1 MATSAIPFSPNL
13 TTNGLGSFQIAS
25 TGLVQGTILPAPGE
39 RNLLSGGVL
48 STAET
53 LPMWGGVG
61 ISELIP
67 GVAGGTAIELG
78 SIISR
83 ATLINTTGAAGALTG
98 FSVFDQ
104 NHAGIIT
111 PTSPVPL
118 TPSSGLVNFFRFGS
132 DIRIALA
139 IDPVLAT
146 LINGGIGQQVSWDF
160 NFQRICPFVAAY
172 AANVIT
178 ASSWAATNGGQ
189 ATYTTTSA
197 HGLTVGADITI
208 TGETP
213 AGYNGDFTT
222 ITGTTGSTIVV
233 AMPVNPGASTV
244 QGTLVA
250 GGGALPVRIL
260 DVEIGNSMTVNQP
273 DANGNVSWNRSG
285 SCAIVIL

>member
-1 MATSAIPFSPNL
+1 MATPAIPFSPNL
-13 TTNGLGSFQIAS
+13 TTNALGSFQIAS
-25 TGLVQGTILPAPGE
+25 TGLIQGTILPAPGE
-39 RNLLSGGVL
+39 RNLLSGGIL
-48 STAET
+48 ATTET

-61 ISELIP
+61 ISEAIP
-67 GVAGGTAIELG
+67 GAGSAAVELG
-78 SIISR
+78 SIITR
-83 ATLINTTGAAGALTG
+83 ATIISATGAAGALTG
-98 FSVFDQ
+98 FSCFDQ

-146 LINGGIGQQVSWDF
+146 LEGGGIGQQVSWDF

-172 AANVIT
+172 PANVIT

-197 HGLTVGADITI
+197 HGLGVGQDITI
-208 TGETP
+208 AGEIP

-222 ITGTTGSTIVV
+222 IAGTTGSTIVV
-233 AMPVNPGASTV
+233 AMPVNPGASTT

-250 GGGALPVRIL
+250 GGGALPVRVI
-260 DVEIGNSMTVNQP
+260 DIEIGNSMTVSQP

-285 SCAIVIL
+285 SCAVVIL